1 MIKLSK
7 KKLIIVLIISFLI
20 VVLQIPQYF
29 LLTLKPASAANNYI
43 ENIEFYNDADNYLRL
58 KFKVKTSFDINY
70 SLSNNRCWGVTV
82 LQNSGVIENGSYGD
96 NGYWSP
102 IPAEFVDTENR
113 TWQCPNKTYHYI
125 APNTYTVYLGFG
137 DGPSPA
143 NFCHIARLGYLSWGS
158 EGQCNTQTNIP
169 DKTSIFNRTLWG
181 DNEKYNFEV
190 SPILAL
196 TWPTED
202 NIEISVPNFNI
213 TGTITQP
220 SPYEYNELWTYVY
233 FYNPWQTDINYG
245 YTDVGIFRTPLQATS
260 TQSFTQEIVGL
271 PASETGTFI
280 LINELEKVVNGI
292 SVKQYRESGGTNY
305 PWKIEITHLEGGG
318 TSGLPEYLPDWQTY
332 LDIYKPKAS
341 DDGYFRIKTPTSSVD
356 FIYKFPKTYKIKI
369 TQEGVEKLATSTF
382 DEIDPYGTGFFTVN
396 NIDAATGTVK
406 WLQATVY
413 NYEDEEVI
421 NALFP
426 IVGLEEGELE
436 NLGYGANENFF
447 TRFLSSL
454 FVPSTTY
461 LNKFKIDLPEL
472 LKTKI
477 PFSYFYDIKTAIN
490 DIQVGEAKEF
500 PGISYTIAGYNFEFN
515 PLDIEEAGML
525 ESGGWATFY
534 DLMKITCW
542 LMFILYLFGRIRDKT
557 TNTAD

>member
-20 VVLQIPQYF
+20 VVLQIPQY
-29 LLTLKPASAANNYI
+29 LLLALKPASAANNYI
-43 ENIEFYNDADNYLRL
+43 DNVKFYCENDHLYFQFDVKTTFNTVSNFTTWWEHTAGQIFGPSGWYNYL
-58 KFKVKTSFDINY
+58 KFYEVGNSQIFTAGNNY
-70 SLSNNRCWGVTV
+70 KL
-82 LQNSGVIENGSYGD
+82 LANGSCGITNQHYVMLNGD
-96 NGYWSP
+96 DGSCWPQSFIQGGCVTEKFYFTEKPTLTVNYP
-102 IPAEFVDTENR
+102 QNNAE
-113 TWQCPNKTYHYI
+113 I
-125 APNTYTVYLGFG
+125 AG
-137 DGPSPA
+137 
-143 NFCHIARLGYLSWGS
+143 
-158 EGQCNTQTNIP
+158 
-169 DKTSIFNRTLWG
+169 
-181 DNEKYNFEV
+181 
-190 SPILAL
+190 
-196 TWPTED
+196 
-202 NIEISVPNFNI
+202 NFNI

-260 TQSFTQEIVGL
+260 TQSFTQEIIGL

-280 LINELEKVVNGI
+280 FINELEKVVNGT
-292 SVKQYRESGGTNY
+292 SVKQYQEGGGAEY
-305 PWKIEITHLEGGG
+305 PWRIEITHLEDEG
-318 TSGLPEYLPDWQTY
+318 TSGLPENLPNWQTY
-332 LDIYKPKAS
+332 LDINKPKAS
-341 DDGYFRIKTPTSSVD
+341 DDGYFRIKTPTSSVN
-356 FIYKFPKTYKIKI
+356 FIYKFPETYKIKI
-369 TQEGVEKLATSTF
+369 TQEGIGKLATTTF

-436 NLGYGANENFF
+436 NLGYGVNENFF

-500 PGISYTIAGYNFEFN
+500 PEISYAIAGYNFEFN
-515 PLDIEEAGML
+515 PLNIAGML
-525 ESGGWATFY
+525 ESEGWATLY
-534 DLMKITCW
+534 DLMKIACW